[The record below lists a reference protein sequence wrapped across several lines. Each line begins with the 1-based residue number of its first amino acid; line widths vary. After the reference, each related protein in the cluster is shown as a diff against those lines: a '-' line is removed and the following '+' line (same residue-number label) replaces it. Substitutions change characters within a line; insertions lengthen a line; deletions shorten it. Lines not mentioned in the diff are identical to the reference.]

1 MRPVTLK
8 RITSGLQGTFGV
20 LLVGGLPFC
29 VTLEDPDNDNQRNI
43 SCIPAGKYRCSPYPS
58 QKFGNTFVVEGVR
71 GRAGILFHAGNTH
84 LNTHGCILLGERFGT
99 MSDGTPAIL
108 DSVSAVKRFLREF
121 SSPFEL
127 EVVNC
132 F

>member
-1 MRPVTLK
+1 MRALTL
-8 RITSGLQGTFGV
+8 RRVASGPQGTFGV

-84 LNTHGCILLGERFGT
+84 LNTHGCILLGERYGT

-108 DSVSAVKRFLREF
+108 DSVSAVKRFLKEF
-121 SSPFEL
+121 TMPFDLIIE
-127 EVVNC
+127 NC

>member
-1 MRPVTLK
+1 MRVLTLK
-8 RITSGLQGTFGV
+8 RVCTSHLGTFGV
-20 LLVGGLPFC
+20 LLEHDRPFC